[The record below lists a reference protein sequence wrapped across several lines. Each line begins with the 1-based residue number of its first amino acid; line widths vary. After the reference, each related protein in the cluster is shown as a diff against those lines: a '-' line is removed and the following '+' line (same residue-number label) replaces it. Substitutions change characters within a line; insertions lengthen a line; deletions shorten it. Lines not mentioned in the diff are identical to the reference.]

1 MWQALH
7 EELSPLGVTVVTVAM
22 DAEASMAER
31 WVSAASP
38 THPTLIDRTHSLGG
52 ALGFVN
58 VPMAA
63 WIDENGVL
71 VRPAESSRIVPS
83 GMAGREVPPGLPP
96 RIAARF
102 ELLRH
107 AEANAHE
114 PYLAALRDW
123 ARRGAD
129 SPFALTPDEVI
140 QRSQPRHAD
149 EARAAACFEMG
160 EHLRETVGVDAATP
174 WWREAHRLQPSNWTY
189 KRQAW
194 SLETTAPGE
203 SSDLIQEPT
212 DRYEGNWL
220 DDLVAQGGLKN
231 YTPAFSGA
239 STR

>member
-22 DAEASMAER
+22 DAEASMAEP
-31 WVSAASP
+31 WVSVASP
-38 THPTLIDRTHSLGG
+38 THPSLIDRAHSLGG

-58 VPMAA
+58 VPMAV
-63 WIDENGVL
+63 WIDESGML
-71 VRPAESSRIVPS
+71 VRGAESSRIVPS
-83 GMAGREVPPGLPP
+83 GLAGREIPPGLPP

-107 AEANAHE
+107 VEANAHE
-114 PYLAALRDW
+114 PYLEALRDW
-123 ARRGAD
+123 VRRGVD
-129 SPFALTPDEVI
+129 SPFGLTPDEVI
-140 QRSQPRHAD
+140 ERSQPRHAD

-160 EHLRETVGVDAATP
+160 EHLRESVGVDAATP

-194 SLETTAPGE
+194 SLETTPPGE

-220 DDLVAQGGLKN
+220 DDVVAQGGLKN
-231 YTPAFSGA
+231 STPAFSGP